1 MKVKIKTKIKIPDI
15 YRHLDK
21 FNKQKKKYNKV
32 QKAFKTTQMY
42 KKIKKTKIKL
52 VNLNKKF
59 KIKLKKNPI
68 RNPIL
73 LKNWMHLK
81 KNHLKMKI

>member
-1 MKVKIKTKIKIPDI
+1 
-15 YRHLDK
+15 
-21 FNKQKKKYNKV
+21 
-32 QKAFKTTQMY
+32 MY

-59 KIKLKKNPI
+59 KIKLNNNPI
-68 RNPIL
+68 KNPIL
-73 LKNWMHLK
+73 LKNWMHLR